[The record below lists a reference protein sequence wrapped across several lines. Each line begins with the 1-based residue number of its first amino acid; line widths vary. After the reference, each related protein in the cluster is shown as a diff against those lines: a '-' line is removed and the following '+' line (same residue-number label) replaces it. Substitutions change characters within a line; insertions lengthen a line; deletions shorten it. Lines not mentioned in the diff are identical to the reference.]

1 MLLVP
6 VNLSSALLCVDLKER
21 HWKEKR
27 GPKMVMEP
35 CSPPHW
41 HHPDWAGGVTEFSLQ
56 PHFRTC
62 AELYV
67 ALVGAVYYLPGSVPS
82 ACLPALRKPNNA
94 TLLGLLPLWTA
105 AQWKKRRRTWQG
117 GKGKCRKGH
126 IWPACRSRCDQDLGD
141 GFPRPWPLT
150 PYLYRCRHI
159 PNMLHIRVEL
169 LTWNNK
175 RLNFDSAAESTKACH
190 T

>member
-1 MLLVP
+1 
-6 VNLSSALLCVDLKER
+6 
-21 HWKEKR
+21 
-27 GPKMVMEP
+27 MVMEP

-105 AQWKKRRRTWQG
+105 AQWKKRRRT
-117 GKGKCRKGH
+117 
-126 IWPACRSRCDQDLGD
+126 
-141 GFPRPWPLT
+141 
-150 PYLYRCRHI
+150 
-159 PNMLHIRVEL
+159 
-169 LTWNNK
+169 
-175 RLNFDSAAESTKACH
+175 
-190 T
+190 